1 MNTITILLFIIV
13 ATLVG
18 GDVGFIASLG
28 MAVLL
33 GVLHYVAKVD
43 IICPNCGKRIVRDKG

>member
-13 ATLVG
+13 STLVG
-18 GDVGFIASLG
+18 GDVGFIVSLG